1 VSRSDDL
8 FKRAQDVIPGGVNS
22 PVRAYRAV
30 GGTPRFIERARGAH
44 LYDADGSELIDY
56 VMSYGAI
63 ILGHADERIAA
74 AVARAAED
82 GSSFG
87 APTER
92 EVVFAERLCEA
103 IPSMEMVRLVSSG
116 TEAAMSAVR
125 LARGVTGRPKV
136 VKFAG
141 CYHGH
146 ADGLLARAGSGVA
159 TLALPDTPGVT
170 EATAADTIVVPYND
184 RAAVEHALDRG
195 DVACVIVEP
204 VAANMGVVGPAE
216 GFLDG
221 LRARCDATGT
231 LLVFDEVITGFRV
244 GPAGA
249 QGMFGVTPDLTCL
262 GKVIGG
268 GLPIGAFGGRRS
280 VMEHLAPSGPVYQ
293 AGTLSG
299 NPLVVAA
306 GLEIMELLA
315 ADPPYA
321 RLEAIA
327 AILTDALDQAARAAD
342 VPLTVN
348 RVGSLFSAF
357 FVGGPVT
364 DYDDARRQSA
374 GDYARF
380 FHAMLERGIHCAP
393 GAFEAW
399 FVSAGHTEADLE
411 RTIEALPE
419 AMRATHAGS

>member
-8 FKRAQDVIPGGVNS
+8 FKRAQEVIPGGVNS

-30 GGTPRFIERARGAH
+30 GGIPRFIERAHGAH
-44 LYDADGSELIDY
+44 VFDVDGVELIDY

-63 ILGHADERIAA
+63 ILGHADTRIAA
-74 AVARAAED
+74 AVARAAEG

-87 APTER
+87 TPTER

-103 IPSMEMVRLVSSG
+103 IPSLEMVRLVSSG

-146 ADGLLARAGSGVA
+146 ADAVLARAGSGVA
-159 TLALPDTPGVT
+159 TLGLPDTPGVT
-170 EATAADTIVVPYND
+170 EATAADTIVVPFND
-184 RAAVEHALDRG
+184 LTATEHALSRG
-195 DVACVIVEP
+195 DVACVILEP
-204 VAANMGVVGPAE
+204 VAANMGVVVPAV
-216 GFLDG
+216 GFLEG
-221 LRARCDATGT
+221 LRARCEATGA
-231 LLVFDEVITGFRV
+231 LLVFDEVITGFRL

-249 QGMFGVTPDLTCL
+249 QGIAGVTPDLTCF

-280 VMEHLAPSGPVYQ
+280 VMEQLAPAGPVYQ

-299 NPLVVAA
+299 NPLAVAA
-306 GLEIMELLA
+306 GLEVLDVLA

-321 RLEAIA
+321 RLEAMA
-327 AILTDALDQAARAAD
+327 TTLAGSLEEAARTAG

-357 FVGGPVT
+357 FVDGPVVS
-364 DYDDARRQSA
+364 YDDARKQSA
-374 GDYARF
+374 GNYARF

-399 FVSAGHTEADLE
+399 FLSAAHDDADLE

-419 AMRATHAGS
+419 ALRATHAGS